1 MDYTELAERLTP
13 KVMDAIAIL
22 NNPEIA
28 PDVRQRNQE
37 VLLREVGKSVYNKI
51 YEMNAFDMDIAHT
64 TGSGID
70 DRFYGMAKVA
80 SNSVSNGKGGL
91 HEYIRNYLQNT
102 TAKAQKDAMGN
113 ARESGKRPTVTRTES
128 PTACAWCRSKAGTFT
143 DPDGS
148 IFARHGGCRGKIV
161 TSGYNSRN
169 GTLKNYKGGKIDD
182 AGPTAPIA
190 PDGGQVV
197 FRGTGNNVSSAG
209 LELGGGFYVARDNAT
224 AANFGN
230 VSQLSLP
237 LKSKDILRIAT
248 DNQYEKLVLDAQR
261 WAVRGGGSL
270 DANDYI
276 PGYARSLGYKAAEVA
291 PSVDP
296 LGGIAIY
303 DPATIKKLQAQM
315 K

>member
-1 MDYTELAERLTP
+1 MDYTELAEQLTP
-13 KVMDAIAIL
+13 KVLNAIAVL

-37 VLLREVGKSVYNKI
+37 VLLREVGKAVYDKI
-51 YEMNAFDMDIAHT
+51 YSMNAFDMDIAHT

-70 DRFYGMAKVA
+70 DRYYGMAKVA

-91 HEYIRNYLQNT
+91 QEYIRNYLQNT
-102 TAKAQKDAMGN
+102 TAKAQKDAMHN
-113 ARESGKRPTVTRTES
+113 ARQSGKRPTVTRTES

-143 DPDGS
+143 DPDGE

-169 GTLKNYKGGKIDD
+169 GTLKNYKGGDFQD
-182 AGPTAPIA
+182 GGAAAPIA

-197 FRGTGNNVSSAG
+197 FRGTGRNVSAAG
-209 LELGGGFYVARDNAT
+209 LELGTGFYVARDNAT

-230 VSQLSLP
+230 VAQLSLP
-237 LKSKDILRIAT
+237 LKSKEILRIAT
-248 DNQYEKLVLDAQR
+248 DNQYDKLIIDAEK
-261 WAVRGGGSL
+261 WAVRNGKSL
-270 DANDYI
+270 DTNDFI
-276 PGYARSLGYKAAEVA
+276 PGYVRSLGYKAAEIA

-296 LGGIAIY
+296 LGGIAVY
-303 DPATIKKLQAQM
+303 DPATIKKLQAQQ